1 MVSSSPFMNAHSDVI
16 DAKPFTDEE
25 KAGLVAEIKERAKK
39 AFAKKEMPVCEA
51 LYSKAITVASDA
63 PLRANRS
70 AVRLAMGKAA
80 DAKADAS
87 EAVKHDAAYSKGY
100 YRLGQ
105 ACESLREYA
114 EAIAAFE
121 SGAALEPT
129 SKVWPAAVA
138 KADKA
143 REEWES
149 RPAPAPAADTA
160 RIEQYAVSD
169 RLKEQMAAAKDQPKK
184 PKADGASD
192 LRGYKMDSQGRKTTF
207 FNNELDA
214 ETKALI
220 GDIAPKKV
228 EAEVKMAVVEG
239 ASSWNQS
246 GTFEQKDHT
255 KWARAWLERKIEEG
269 FMVDLPDRAVA
280 PGGLTVP
287 HFLTVKKLKD
297 FKGDASVTLARGK
310 KKWMLDLA
318 FALEWEF
325 ALDDKGARA
334 TGSVLFPDIT
344 CDTVDEGEPLEQQL
358 EVDPLTPP
366 EAKHLI
372 NSHVKGESQGLR
384 PAVRTLCAELVAEFR
399 KTK

>member
-1 MVSSSPFMNAHSDVI
+1 
-16 DAKPFTDEE
+16 
-25 KAGLVAEIKERAKK
+25 
-39 AFAKKEMPVCEA
+39 
-51 LYSKAITVASDA
+51 
-63 PLRANRS
+63 
-70 AVRLAMGKAA
+70 
-80 DAKADAS
+80 
-87 EAVKHDAAYSKGY
+87 
-100 YRLGQ
+100 
-105 ACESLREYA
+105 
-114 EAIAAFE
+114 
-121 SGAALEPT
+121 
-129 SKVWPAAVA
+129 
-138 KADKA
+138 
-143 REEWES
+143 
-149 RPAPAPAADTA
+149 
-160 RIEQYAVSD
+160 
-169 RLKEQMAAAKDQPKK
+169 
-184 PKADGASD
+184 
-192 LRGYKMDSQGRKTTF
+192 MDSQGRKTTF